1 MVPPKDAFIC
11 VLVHPRKYFVCKLL
25 SVGSFGG
32 SIGHLVHRQA
42 ILPAF
47 SGRLNLPFVV
57 RTIALA
63 FLRCW
68 ALITPTFIIRFQ

>member
-1 MVPPKDAFIC
+1 
-11 VLVHPRKYFVCKLL
+11 
-25 SVGSFGG
+25 
-32 SIGHLVHRQA
+32 
-42 ILPAF
+42 
-47 SGRLNLPFVV
+47 VV